1 MYYNKQIKENDC
13 GAATA
18 ATVFGIPYAEAFTL
32 CKTAGDGTKSSDVFK
47 AAKNLNNDSI
57 FLSIGE
63 ELSNLWWLYNLSKKY
78 PIYLGLSIKRQL
90 AKRGRPNLDRHAV
103 ALIDG
108 KIYDPSDD
116 CEIDIDCFYNSCK
129 SCIVNSMIIFGK
141 ELETYGKGNNL

>member
-1 MYYNKQIKENDC
+1 VYYNKQIKQNDC

-18 ATVFGIPYAEAFTL
+18 ATVFGIPYAEAFNL
-32 CKTAGDGTKSSDVFK
+32 CKTAGNGTKFSDVFIV
-47 AAKNLNNDSI
+47 AKKLNNDSI

-63 ELSNLWWLYNLSKKY
+63 ELSNLWWLHNLSKKY

-90 AKRGRPNLDRHAV
+90 AKRGRPNLDHHAV
-103 ALIDG
+103 AAING
-108 KIYDPSDD
+108 KIYDPANDN
-116 CEIDIDCFYNSCK
+116 EIDIDCFSNSCK